1 VSPLR
6 LPGGLTAAP
15 LGLSL
20 VVDAALGEPPEA
32 AHPVVWMGRYCER
45 VIGAD
50 PAGAG
55 TGRALRGATATAGGV
70 AVSALVAAATD
81 AAVARLPARIRPAL
95 RAAGL
100 WPLLALR
107 GLCDAAVRVA
117 DALDDDDL
125 DRARSGLRW
134 LVGRDL
140 TGLGPPLLAGAAVE
154 SVAENLSDA
163 VVAPLLYGRLA
174 GLPGA
179 AVHRFANTADA
190 TVGDRGRHRLGGRA
204 AARLDDLLGIVPAR
218 MAAVLIALAAPA
230 GGGSS
235 VGALRRW
242 RRDGGN
248 TASPNAG
255 RPMAAMAGALGVR
268 LEKVGHHVL
277 NSGGRDPGSADV
289 LRAVRI
295 ARAATGMCVLGCAAL
310 PRPIRA

>member
-1 VSPLR
+1 VRTLR
-6 LPGGLTAAP
+6 RPRGLTIAP

-45 VIGAD
+45 LIGAD

-55 TGRALRGATATAGGV
+55 AGRALRGAAATAGGV
-70 AVSALVAAATD
+70 AVCALAGAAVD
-81 AAVARLPARIRPAL
+81 AACLRLPLRMRPVV

-107 GLCDAAVRVA
+107 SLCDAAVRVA
-117 DALDDDDL
+117 DALDDGDL

-134 LVGRDL
+134 LVGRDV

-163 VVAPLLYGRLA
+163 VVAPLFYGRLA

-179 AVHRFANTADA
+179 ATHRFANTADA
-190 TVGDRGRHRLGGRA
+190 TIGYRHRHRLGGRA

-218 MAAVLIALAAPA
+218 MSALSIALAAPA
-230 GGGSS
+230 GGGSPA
-235 VGALRRW
+235 GALRLW
-242 RRDGGN
+242 RRDGAN

-268 LEKVGHHVL
+268 LEKAGHHVL
-277 NSGGRDPGSADV
+277 NAGGRDPGPADV

-295 ARAATGMCVLGCAAL
+295 ARAATGACLVGCAAL
-310 PRPIRA
+310 PRPARA